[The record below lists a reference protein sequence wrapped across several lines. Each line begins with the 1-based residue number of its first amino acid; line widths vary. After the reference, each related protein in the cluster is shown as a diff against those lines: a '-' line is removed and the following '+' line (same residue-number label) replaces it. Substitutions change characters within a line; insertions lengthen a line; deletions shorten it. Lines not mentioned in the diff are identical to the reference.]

1 MMRKLHESDTNA
13 KPGPVVGPDAGI
25 TELIID
31 AINGEWETINEY
43 NTLAIM
49 ARENG
54 YNDIADVIDDI
65 NTEENIHVGQLQ
77 EILKKLSPNAE
88 AIADG
93 EKEAAEELVDD
104 DVSWYHGE

>member
-1 MMRKLHESDTNA
+1 MRTRLVESDTNA
-13 KPGPVVGPDAGI
+13 LQGPNMGPEAGLAD
-25 TELIID
+25 LIID
-31 AINGEWETINEY
+31 AINGEWETIKEY

-54 YNDIADVIDDI
+54 YNDIAEVIDDI

-77 EILKKLSPNAE
+77 EILKRLSPNAE

-93 EKEAAEELVDD
+93 EKEAAEDFVDD
-104 DVSWYHGE
+104 DISWYHEP